1 MGLCRSCLKIRLLA
15 RSAGDTLDSM
25 ALGELPAATDKA
37 CNLVPGVQPCTMVA
51 LLVHIQVKPDCIEQF
66 LAETIENARN
76 SRKEPGIVRFDLI
89 QEVEDPSRFVL
100 FELYRDQPAAEAH
113 RLTAHYAK
121 WRDAV
126 PSLLVTE
133 RTRKI
138 YRPIEPAV

>member
-1 MGLCRSCLKIRLLA
+1 MFRRYA
-15 RSAGDTLDSM
+15 
-25 ALGELPAATDKA
+25 DKA

-51 LLVHIQVKPDCIEQF
+51 LLVHLQVKPECIERF
-66 LAETIENARN
+66 LSETTENARN

-89 QEVEDPSRFVL
+89 QEVENPNQFAL
-100 FELYRDQPAAEAH
+100 FELYRDQPAVEAH

-138 YRPIEPAV
+138 YRPIEPAD